1 MSDEKNYKAKHDK
14 GKYKPSLIYT
24 SLLEEIS
31 KVREHGKQEY
41 GSFTSW
47 ESVEP
52 MRWLDAAIR
61 HIRAVMEGENF
72 DKKSKLLHLAHAECS
87 LMYVIEKF
95 VNDNVKFSMK
105 TFEVDEDYN
114 VKEKEEGDR

>member
-1 MSDEKNYKAKHDK
+1 MSDEKFYEAKHDK

-31 KVREHGKQEY
+31 KVREHGKEEY

-47 ESVEP
+47 QSVEP

-61 HIRAVMEGENF
+61 HIRSTIAGEYF
-72 DKKSKLLHLAHAECS
+72 DRKSGLLHLAHAECS

-95 VNDNVKFSMK
+95 VNSKERFDLRA
-105 TFEVDEDYN
+105 FEI
-114 VKEKEEGDR
+114 KEKNDESKTD